1 MSNHSVHKASDLPQD
16 ERLLV
21 ERWLGR
27 VLSDEETISL
37 NVYRP
42 HPAPAG
48 DEREALRREIVAEA
62 REIGSRAQNITD
74 DEVDALLNEAAP
86 RMRTREEIRAWLDEL
101 PSLSDKIPPRPG
113 ETFSREM
120 IYQDHDWCRPRLI
133 GSIPISCSESRGA
146 MTRTTPS
153 WIRPLQGWPKQAPL
167 CTTHIRTLPSSG
179 TWLPG
184 RRTGTGSD

>member
-42 HPAPAG
+42 HPVPSG
-48 DEREALRREIVAEA
+48 EEREVLRREIAAEA

-74 DEVDALLNEAAP
+74 DEVDALLDEAAP
-86 RMRTREEIRAWLDEL
+86 RMRTQDEIRAWLDEL
-101 PSLSDKIPPRPG
+101 ASLSDKILPRPG

-120 IYQDHDWCRPRLI
+120 IYQDHD
-133 GSIPISCSESRGA
+133 
-146 MTRTTPS
+146 
-153 WIRPLQGWPKQAPL
+153 
-167 CTTHIRTLPSSG
+167 
-179 TWLPG
+179 
-184 RRTGTGSD
+184 